1 MMTRPGREN
10 IIKLLALYLKAE
22 TNNKIIEM
30 NSLYNHIHPPP
41 SMRLLGFVLGED
53 GLEQLTAKDVAGASV
68 NAGLKSLVG

>member
-30 NSLYNHIHPPP
+30 NSLYNHSFSTFNASSGILP
-41 SMRLLGFVLGED
+41 RGIGLG
-53 GLEQLTAKDVAGASV
+53 AASV
-68 NAGLKSLVG
+68 IDVTGVTSEAELKSVVG